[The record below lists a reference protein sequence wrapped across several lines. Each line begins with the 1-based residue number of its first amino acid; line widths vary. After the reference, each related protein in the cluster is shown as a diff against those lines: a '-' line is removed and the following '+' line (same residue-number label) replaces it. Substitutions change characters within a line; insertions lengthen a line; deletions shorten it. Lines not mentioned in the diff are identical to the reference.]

1 MNNATNFKKD
11 NSALPHGIMPARAF
25 NLEIME
31 WLSKQPTWQ
40 RNLFKRIIRGEM
52 IDDSYVDQMINSLLS
67 NKIINLE
74 EPVLSIDDIPWG
86 ESKEQGITILGIGDL
101 KGINA
106 LLGGQTLCF
115 SESGMTIVYGD
126 NGSGKSGYDR
136 LLKKVAGA
144 RHREDILCDVFSK
157 EHTTQVAKFTYRC
170 SNTDLIATWP
180 TGIDDGAFKQI
191 HFYDEACGNDYL
203 QKDTE
208 LSYRPSV
215 LSLFDSLIQVIDNV
229 SAEINQRIKLEKDMQ
244 FSFPDVP
251 KETSAERFLV
261 RLSDATNLDE
271 LNQLLHEHSNLDE
284 ELQNLREEEARLK
297 SSNPEKE
304 KVRLSAIAEDA
315 ESLAE
320 HLVSIE
326 SILSPAAADY
336 IWRLKQEAMQLR
348 SSAEKVSA
356 ESFAHEPLS
365 GVGSITWRA
374 MWEAAER
381 YAQEEAY
388 SGLDFPSTEDGD
400 FCVLCQQP
408 LSQDAQT
415 RLKRFRHY
423 IQNTVQRQAKIAER
437 KYDDAVKQLKNFE
450 VAPENILSS
459 LDHFS
464 GCSQLSKEFLSEF
477 FNVATQAKR
486 RIIER
491 LSGASSK
498 TWLDLVAVDISAIRA
513 FASLSKDAAEKIDV
527 DTFREKLDAV
537 IKERKEC
544 EGAEF
549 LRTFRDKIVE
559 EIDRCNRLACLVE
572 VKRKVS
578 TTSVSRQS
586 KALAEKHVTRV
597 VSDHFLMEARNLKL
611 EHVVL
616 SEPRA
621 KKGVICQRPSLNGSG
636 EDTRH
641 VLSEGEQTAAGLAG
655 FLTEVYFDESKSA
668 VVFDDPMSSLD
679 HQRRH
684 NAAARMVQLAKDRQ
698 VIVFTHDLTFLAELV
713 KCAKYVGVEIFEQT
727 IQRNGS
733 KVPGFITSEFPW
745 KARDV
750 KKRIGDLRHELA
762 QMRREQDA
770 LSADSYEK
778 VTSEWAGRLSETWER
793 LIRSEVIYRV
803 VDRSTTEV
811 RPMLVRLF
819 AKITDYD
826 CLEFD
831 AGYSACSTWAR
842 RHDKSEEVSYVAPEI
857 DEMERELNRLDEW
870 YKRVK
875 KYTS

>member
-1 MNNATNFKKD
+1 MNNATNSRSD
-11 NSALPHGIMPARAF
+11 SVLSDRIMSSGVIKS
-25 NLEIME
+25 EIME
-31 WLSKQPTWQ
+31 WLRKQPTWQ
-40 RNLFKRIIRGEM
+40 RNLFKRIIRGEL

-67 NKIINLE
+67 GEIVNLE

-86 ESKEQGITILGIGDL
+86 EFQEQGIAILSIGDV
-101 KGINA
+101 KGVNA
-106 LLGGQTLCF
+106 LLGGQTLNF

-126 NGSGKSGYDR
+126 NGSGKSGYAR

-144 RHREDILCDVFSK
+144 RHQEDILCDVFSK

-170 SNTDLIATWP
+170 GKIDLIATWP
-180 TGIDDGAFKQI
+180 TDIDGATFGQI

-215 LSLFDSLIQVIDNV
+215 LSLFDRLIGIIDNV
-229 SAEINQRIKLEKDMQ
+229 SAEIDRRIKIEKEMQ
-244 FSFPDVP
+244 FSFPEVP
-251 KETSAERFLV
+251 KETSAERFLL
-261 RLSDATNLDE
+261 RLSGATNIDE
-271 LNQLLHEHSNLDE
+271 LNRLLHEHSNLDE
-284 ELQNLREEEARLK
+284 ELQKFRQEEARLK
-297 SSNPEKE
+297 ASNPEKE
-304 KVRLSAIAEDA
+304 KVRLDAIAKDVEI
-315 ESLAE
+315 LAE
-320 HLVSIE
+320 HLVSVE
-326 SILSPAAADY
+326 NILSPAAADH
-336 IWRLKQEAMQLR
+336 ILRLKQEAIQLR
-348 SSAEKVSA
+348 SSAEEVSA

-408 LSQDAQT
+408 LSQDAQA

-423 IQNTVQRQAKIAER
+423 IQNTVQRQAKDAER

-450 VAPENILSS
+450 VVPEKILSS

-464 GCSQLSKEFLSEF
+464 DRSELSKELLVDF
-477 FNVATQAKR
+477 FNVATQAKC

-491 LSGASSK
+491 LSDVSSK

-513 FASLSKDAAEKIDV
+513 FASLNRDAAKKIDV
-527 DTFREKLDAV
+527 DNFEEELDSI

-544 EGAEF
+544 EGIKI

-559 EIDRCNRLACLVE
+559 EIDRCNRIECLVE
-572 VKRKVS
+572 VKRNVS
-578 TTSVSRQS
+578 TASVSRQS
-586 KALAEKHVTRV
+586 KALAEKHVTNV

-616 SEPRA
+616 SKPKA
-621 KKGVICQRPSLNGSG
+621 KKGVIWQRPSLNGSG
-636 EDTRH
+636 EDTTH

-745 KARDV
+745 KAKDV
-750 KKRIGDLRHELA
+750 KRRIGDLRHDLT
-762 QMRREQDA
+762 QIRKEQNTV
-770 LSADSYEK
+770 SADSYEK
-778 VTSEWAGRLSETWER
+778 VTSDWAGRLSETWER

-803 VDRSTTEV
+803 VDRGTTEV

-819 AKITDYD
+819 AKITDDDY
-826 CLEFD
+826 LEFD
-831 AGYSACSTWAR
+831 AGYSASSTWAR
-842 RHDKSEEVSYVAPEI
+842 RHDKSEEVSYVPPEI
-857 DEMERELNRLDEW
+857 EDMERELNRLHEW

-875 KYTS
+875 IYVKS